1 MIHFVLIVNRRCQT
15 RFSRYYN
22 DNEITK
28 QKSGFEL
35 EIARK
40 TVIRK
45 PGQCLFFKHGK
56 YTIVYRIYASLYFVV
71 GCDEQE
77 NEFGILESIQAW
89 VEAMDCYFEKVTEL
103 DLVFNLEKV
112 HMIMDEIVL
121 KGSLAETN
129 QERVLAPIYALTDA

>member
-22 DNEITK
+22 KDDIDIPAT
-28 QKSGFEL
+28 FEL

-45 PGQCLFFKHGK
+45 AGQCLFFKHAT
-56 YTIVYRIYASLYFVV
+56 YTIVYRTYGSLYFVV

-77 NEFGILESIQAW
+77 NEFGILECIQAW

-103 DLVFNLEKV
+103 DLVFNIEKV

-129 QERVLAPIYALTDA
+129 QERVLAPIYALADTR